1 MMKIL
6 KFTGQLVDLMGL
18 DARKNWEKDCGLR
31 FSSGHQNAEE
41 ETTLMEVIDEEK
53 TAKYFALSEVEVL
66 TVGQANLVIAEK
78 MDKTI
83 FRRYDDAL
91 YGANI
96 QKKIA
101 DGSLDIDLMQPD
113 WTDQQELEFLYN
125 AGVSGIKRQE
135 FVAPRFVE

>member
-1 MMKIL
+1 MRIL
-6 KFTGQLVDLMGL
+6 KFTGELLNIMGE
-18 DARKNWEKDCGLR
+18 DARKNWEKDLGLK
-31 FSSGHQNAEE
+31 FYPGHQNTQEDI
-41 ETTLMEVIDEEK
+41 TLMEVIDETK
-53 TAKYFALSEVEVL
+53 AAKYVALSGVEVL
-66 TVGQANLVIAEK
+66 TVEQANLVIVEK

-125 AGVSGIKRQE
+125 AGVSGIRKQD

>member
-1 MMKIL
+1 MVL
-6 KFTGQLVDLMGL
+6 KFNGQLLDVMGD
-18 DARKNWEKDCGLR
+18 DARKNWERDLGLK
-31 FSSGHQNAEE
+31 FHGGHQNAAEGI
-41 ETTLMEVIDEEK
+41 TLMAVIDETK
-53 TAKYFALSEVEVL
+53 ASKYFGLSEVEVL
-66 TVGQANLVIAEK
+66 TVEQANQVIAEK
-78 MDKTI
+78 IDAIT
-83 FRRYDDAL
+83 FLRYDDAL

>member
-1 MMKIL
+1 MRIL
-6 KFTGQLVDLMGL
+6 KFTGELLNIMGD
-18 DARKNWEKDCGLR
+18 DARKNWEKDLGLK
-31 FSSGHQNAEE
+31 FYPGHQNAQEE
-41 ETTLMEVIDEEK
+41 ITLMEVIDE
-53 TAKYFALSEVEVL
+53 AKASKYVALSGVEVL
-66 TVGQANLVIAEK
+66 TVEQANLVIAEK
-78 MDKTI
+78 MDKTT

-125 AGVSGIKRQE
+125 AGVSGIRKQD

>member
-1 MMKIL
+1 MRIL
-6 KFTGQLVDLMGL
+6 KFTGELLNIMGE
-18 DARKNWEKDCGLR
+18 DARKSWEKECGLH
-31 FSSGHQNAEE
+31 FYPGHQNSDEE
-41 ETTLMEVIDEEK
+41 ITLMEVIDEAK
-53 TAKYFALSEVEVL
+53 AAKYYDMLGVEIL
-66 TVGQANLVIAEK
+66 TVEQANLVIAEK
-78 MDKTI
+78 MDKTT

-113 WTDQQELEFLYN
+113 WTDQQELGFLYN
-125 AGVSGIKRQE
+125 AGVSGIRKQD